1 MTRNITG
8 GRSDAG
14 SELPQRDEGMTVTRV
29 NCESIVMTDSKA
41 TMIDKLSKIPLQN
54 DKAAGGEAGS
64 ITASMQ
70 VRSAETRNMFKQ
82 LERDHS
88 SNAPSREATNTAVTP
103 RGGSNTSK
111 APEPPE
117 GAARRA
123 QAATAT
129 TPEAEPMAVILA
141 SARFVAHSLQS
152 LTLHTRFLS
161 CHTPLSSSLPPLSDS
176 LSSLV
181 QHLSKTIHTDL
192 PFISQYSSLS

>member
-1 MTRNITG
+1 MIKNITG

-41 TMIDKLSKIPLQN
+41 NMIDKLSKMPLQN
-54 DKAAGGEAGS
+54 DKAAGGAAGS

-82 LERDHS
+82 LERDHC
-88 SNAPSREATNTAVTP
+88 SNAPIREATNTAVTP

-111 APEPPE
+111 APEAPE

-129 TPEAEPMAVILA
+129 TPEAGPMAVIVA
-141 SARFVAHSLQS
+141 SARFVARSLQS

-161 CHTPLSSSLPPLSDS
+161 CHTPLSFALPTLSNSLFLKFGST
-176 LSSLV
+176 
-181 QHLSKTIHTDL
+181 SKQGH
-192 PFISQYSSLS
+192 SH

>member
-1 MTRNITG
+1 MIKNITG

-29 NCESIVMTDSKA
+29 NCDSIVMTDSKA
-41 TMIDKLSKIPLQN
+41 NMIDKLSKMPLQK
-54 DKAAGGEAGS
+54 DKAAGGAAGS

-88 SNAPSREATNTAVTP
+88 SNAPIREATNTAVTP

-111 APEPPE
+111 APEAPE

-161 CHTPLSSSLPPLSDS
+161 CHTPLSSSLPS
-176 LSSLV
+176 LSNSLF
-181 QHLSKTIHTDL
+181 LKFGSTSKQGH
-192 PFISQYSSLS
+192 SH